1 MMRPPGR
8 QEECQSAG
16 YYGALDARRNA
27 DNGKGANRGKCN
39 MTTFLA
45 KARFTIQALALCA
58 VVVLAASAA
67 AQQPSLINPTADS
80 VKEEQLLQELNRV
93 QGRISIPDKRASV
106 LEQPVGR
113 EWRLF
118 HDVYLHW
125 VGGVAIVSILALLV
139 IFYLWR
145 GTLRFEGGRSGRTML
160 RFNAFERSVH
170 WMTAVCF
177 VVLAISGLNITF
189 GKLLL
194 LPVMGPEAFSTWTA
208 ALKYS
213 HNYLS
218 FPFTI
223 GVVLMFLLWVASNL
237 HTRVDVEWI
246 KAGGGMLGGEEPPA
260 HRFNAG
266 EKMIFW
272 VVVFGGT
279 GVATTGYLL
288 MFPFYGTDIGNMQ
301 LAQIV
306 HGLVGV
312 LYVAAM
318 LVHTYMGTIGM
329 EGAFEGMAT
338 GEVDVNW
345 AKSHH
350 SLWYDEVARTG
361 ADRSSA
367 RPTATP
373 AE

>member
-1 MMRPPGR
+1 
-8 QEECQSAG
+8 
-16 YYGALDARRNA
+16 
-27 DNGKGANRGKCN
+27 

-45 KARFTIQALALCA
+45 RVRFATQALALCA
-58 VVVLAASAA
+58 VVVLVAPAA
-67 AQQPSLINPTADS
+67 AQQPTSINPTADA
-80 VKEEQLLQELNRV
+80 VKEEQLLRELNRI
-93 QGRISIPDKRASV
+93 QGRISIPDSKASV
-106 LEQPVGR
+106 LEQPAGR
-113 EWRLF
+113 EWRLY
-118 HDVYLHW
+118 HEVYLHW
-125 VGGVAIVSILALLV
+125 IGGVAIVGILALLV

-160 RFNAFERSVH
+160 RFDAFEQFVH

-194 LPVMGPEAFSTWTA
+194 LPLMSSEAFSTWSQ

-223 GVVLMFLLWVASNL
+223 GVVLMFLLWLTSNL
-237 HTRVDVEWI
+237 PTRVDVKWI

-260 HRFNAG
+260 YRFNAG
-266 EKMIFW
+266 EKLIFW
-272 VVVFGGT
+272 VVVFGGAA
-279 GVATTGYLL
+279 VATTGYVL

-301 LAQIV
+301 LAQAV
-306 HGLVGV
+306 HGVVGA
-312 LYVAAM
+312 LYVTAM

-338 GEVDVNW
+338 GDVDVNW

-350 SLWYDEVARTG
+350 SLWYGEEMARTG
-361 ADRSSA
+361 ADQSSA
-367 RPTATP
+367 RPRARPAAAAPTANCKN
-373 AE
+373 